1 MTGAS
6 RRASTT
12 IKFAAKCMHDYPNK
26 LLARVLENSAGRPPM
41 KLCKCVSIVILL
53 ALQALWIVRFDPIS
67 CAHATYRMPWAA
79 LTALVPPTQYLF
91 GTDYSAEPIESTVNE
106 IPNLGISRD
115 VLEMLERKNAAV
127 VSAIQGISCYQE
139 C

>member
-12 IKFAAKCMHDYPNK
+12 IKFAAKCMHDYPK
-26 LLARVLENSAGRPPM
+26 RFGLFD
-41 KLCKCVSIVILL
+41 SIS
-53 ALQALWIVRFDPIS
+53 W
-67 CAHATYRMPWAA
+67 AHATYQMPWAA

-115 VLEMLERKNAAV
+115 VLEMLERKNA
-127 VSAIQGISCYQE
+127 E
-139 C
+139 RLFPRFKE